1 MQFLSRALANPRL
14 GFASLIAA
22 LSVVA
27 ILAAPVCSARSIETA
42 VVMAPL
48 EIHDPDEMKVFQDL
62 LADAKGIGVNAVS
75 VDVWWGKVERNSDQQ
90 FDWTYYDQVFDKI
103 RQAGL
108 KIVPILSFHQCG
120 GGPND
125 DCNIPLPNWLW
136 SRFTAE
142 GLTGNDL
149 KYESET
155 GQVQADAIAPWATT
169 TPAVLEQ
176 FREFMQAFATHFAL
190 IADSFVEINVSL
202 GPTGELR
209 YPSYNGADGWRY
221 PDRGNFQAYSRL
233 AQRHFREW
241 ALARFGG
248 LSGVAARWK
257 IPLASPDEIRVPGG
271 GLPAGSG
278 RRAQTFVDDND
289 HVDTQYGRDFID
301 WYNQSLADHGRRVLL
316 AAAGA
321 LDGAMKT
328 IPLGMKL
335 PGIHWQMMACSP
347 RPRIAEITAGLVRTS
362 LDLSARADA
371 HGYKPIMDMIADVK
385 QQASRDVVLHFT
397 AAEMD
402 NDTACGEGNSMAEA
416 LVFWISEAARD
427 WNITHKSE
435 NALPCVDTPGDD
447 RTWDHIRNVF
457 SNASYKG
464 FTLLRLTNTP
474 PPEDSHCHPW
484 SADRAQ
490 YQQFIK
496 DFLPSTCFF
505 RGTPNDWGKAAM
517 TPIAGTSRFESCQTF
532 AGKPNPRFKIC
543 CSEDWKVCYPPQDF
557 AVTDGTYR
565 LMFDAGSQQITTTP
579 AGTGCGPLQNTWHFR
594 GTPNN
599 WGATPMERI
608 DDSNVF
614 RTCQIFSGIPN
625 PRFKICHFPDDWRE
639 CYPPQDR
646 PVSNGA
652 QEITFNADTHDITV
666 SPVPSCGQDRWFF
679 RGTPNGWTTTPME
692 QVDNSDVFKVTVDF
706 ARQDPAPRF
715 KICHFPDWRECYP
728 SQDVSVDD
736 CARYEITFD
745 RTTKVINPRKIGPV
759 TNGGC
764 AVAAVDITATPPVG
778 SYPTPQEVTLT
789 AVPDNAVLY
798 YTTDGSPPTE
808 QSRRYTGERIPARDI
823 GPDVDLNL
831 RVLGKADGRADG
843 KKDFAYQIGATPT
856 PGQVYVSRFWHNHQ
870 PIYWPEWN
878 GNGSQTG
885 RVQYAWDSIALQ
897 GSQTYGTGVGHPE
910 NNLSDIFGQD
920 DRRAAYQGRPR
931 DALAGLPVEAGFAM
945 SYSGSLMDNVR
956 NLAANNQLGYGSGWW
971 NGNREAKGWTTP
983 LGSRRLDLVGFT
995 YHHALGAVL
1004 PKSVLRKEIQIFKQ
1018 AWWKA
1023 WGGNANLSDHSRG
1036 FFPTEMAFSTP
1047 MIDVLADEG
1056 YQWVIVAS
1064 HHLSRTCPTYFK
1076 QFDLANGKYDIF
1088 SSPPN
1093 KADLLGPSPMTG
1105 WWHSEPNPGN
1115 AAWNVA
1121 PFAYQLHRTKYVN
1134 PETGAEKAIIVVPSD
1149 DVLSYRFGYANEG
1162 ISKIQSYV
1170 APFATD
1176 PKQPALVMPATDGDN
1191 AWGGGY
1197 SSWMEATPQ
1206 FFNTS
1211 RNAGYTVST
1220 VQDLVNQKPPPA
1232 SESIHVED
1240 GAWIFPESDYGSPY
1254 FLKWVEPPL
1263 KQGSLTAYPGTKVD
1277 LETPGFALK
1286 FWSWAPVITGANW
1299 CETAEQI
1306 WRDEGGTVEPRKIQA
1321 PYDWDGS
1328 WTSPNDIE
1336 LAWHIYLAGLDSGF
1350 NYYGGLGNDDEV
1362 KPSLATRR
1370 AIEKLSGY
1378 VNARLNKDR
1387 TPPSV
1392 FKPQRFPWNPGGYT
1406 FGWFNSI
1413 PGDTRYLK
1421 KMPSEFYVWTH
1432 VYDVS
1437 GVASVN
1443 LKVRLDGDGVNPLSN
1458 NQNETY
1464 AGGPEVGP
1472 WLIIPMTK
1480 RVLPRTQSELN
1491 AAANNSQINYFMT
1504 SPELADYYFAKV
1516 TNATVPGFRG
1526 KLLDYYLEATD
1537 TRGNASKSDI
1547 QHVFVEDDSVA
1558 PVQPPPGT

>member
-1 MQFLSRALANPRL
+1 MQRLSRAPTNSHLRFIL
-14 GFASLIAA
+14 LLVA
-22 LSVVA
+22 LSA
-27 ILAAPVCSARSIETA
+27 IAIPAAPVWSACSLETA
-42 VVMAPL
+42 AVMAPL
-48 EIHDPDEMKVFQDL
+48 EIRNSTEMQAFQDL
-62 LADAKGIGVNAVS
+62 LAEAKGIGVNAVS

-120 GGPND
+120 GGPGD

-136 SRFTAE
+136 SSFAAA
-142 GLTGNDL
+142 GLSSNDL

-155 GQVQADAIAPWATT
+155 GRIQDDAIAPWATA

-176 FREFMQAFATHFAL
+176 FREFMQAFATHFAP
-190 IADSFVEINVSL
+190 IAADFVEINVSL

-209 YPSYNGADGWRY
+209 YPAYNKSDGWNY

-233 AQRHFREW
+233 AQRHFRDW
-241 ALARFGG
+241 ALASFGG
-248 LSGVAARWK
+248 PSGVATRWS
-257 IPLASPDEIRVPGG
+257 IPLANPEEIRVPGG

-301 WYNQSLADHGRRVLL
+301 WYNQSLVEHGRRMLL

-321 LDGAMKT
+321 LDGAMKN

-335 PGIHWQMMACSP
+335 PGIHWQMMACAP

-362 LDLSARADA
+362 LNLSARADA
-371 HGYKPIMDMIADVK
+371 HGYKPIMDMIAEVK
-385 QQASRDVVLHFT
+385 QQSSRDVILHFT

-402 NDTACGEGNSMAEA
+402 NDPACGEGNSMAET

-435 NALPCVDTPGDD
+435 NALACVDTPNDD
-447 RTWDHIRNVF
+447 RTWDHVRNVL

-464 FTLLRLTNTP
+464 FTLLRLTNAG
-474 PPEDSHCHPW
+474 CRPW
-484 SADRAQ
+484 SVDKAQ
-490 YQQFIK
+490 YQQLIK
-496 DFLPSTCFF
+496 DCPPSTCFF
-505 RGTPNDWGKAAM
+505 RGTPNDWGKTPM
-517 TPIAGTSRFESCQTF
+517 TPSAGTNRFETCQTF

-543 CSEDWKVCYPPQDF
+543 CSEDWRACYPSRDF
-557 AVTDGTYR
+557 IVTDGTYR
-565 LMFDAGSQQITTTP
+565 LAFDVGSQQITTTP
-579 AGTGCGPLQNTWHFR
+579 VGADCGPLQNAWYFR
-594 GTPNN
+594 GTPNS
-599 WGATPMERI
+599 WGTTPMERVG
-608 DDSNVF
+608 DSNVF
-614 RTCQIFSGIPN
+614 RTCQTFAGVPN
-625 PRFKICHFPDDWRE
+625 PRFKVCRFPDWRE
-639 CYPPQDR
+639 CYPPEDQSVKD
-646 PVSNGA
+646 GA
-652 QEITFNADTHDITV
+652 QEITFNAADHKITV
-666 SPVPSCGQDRWFF
+666 SATPSCGQDRWFF
-679 RGTPNGWTTTPME
+679 RGTPNGWATTPME
-692 QVDNSDVFKVTVDF
+692 QVDNSDVFKIPVDF

-728 SQDVSVDD
+728 SQDVPVDD
-736 CARYEITFD
+736 CSRYEITFN
-745 RTTKVINPRKIGPV
+745 RTTKVINQSKIGPV
-759 TNGGC
+759 TDVDC
-764 AVAAVDITATPPVG
+764 PVAAVDIRAKPSAGRYPAPQCITLEPKPAGAT
-778 SYPTPQEVTLT
+778 
-789 AVPDNAVLY
+789 LY
-798 YTTDGSPPTE
+798 YTTDGSTPTE
-808 QSRRYTGERIPARDI
+808 QSNRYTGDCIPAQ
-823 GPDVDLNL
+823 VDLNL
-831 RVLGKADGRADG
+831 RVLGKADGRTNG
-843 KKDFAYQIGATPT
+843 RSDFPYQIAP
-856 PGQVYVSRFWHNHQ
+856 PISGQVHVSRFWHNHQ

-878 GNGSQTG
+878 GNGSQTN
-885 RVQYAWDSIALQ
+885 RVQYAWDSIARKD
-897 GSQTYGTGVGHPE
+897 SQTYGTGVGHPD
-910 NNLSDIFGQD
+910 NNLSEIFGQD

-931 DALAGLPVEAGFAM
+931 DSLAGLPVEAGFAM
-945 SYSGSLMDNVR
+945 SYSGSLVDNVR
-956 NLAANNQLGYGSGWW
+956 NLAANNQLGYGSNWW
-971 NGNREAKGWTTP
+971 NGNREARGWITP

-995 YHHALGAVL
+995 YHHSLGAVL

-1023 WGGNANLSDHSRG
+1023 WGGKQDLSDHSRG

-1047 MIDVLADEG
+1047 MIDVLVDEG

-1076 QFDLANGKYDIF
+1076 QFDLAGGKYSIY

-1093 KADLLGPSPMTG
+1093 KADLLGPSPTTG
-1105 WWHSEPNPGN
+1105 WWYSEPNPGN

-1134 PETGAEKAIIVVPSD
+1134 PETGAEKSIIVVPSD

-1162 ISKIQSYV
+1162 ISKIKDHI

-1176 PKQPALVMPATDGDN
+1176 PSRPALVMPATDGDN
-1191 AWGGGY
+1191 AWGGGF

-1206 FFNTS
+1206 FFNDS
-1211 RNAGYTVST
+1211 RGAGYTVST
-1220 VQDLVNQKPPPA
+1220 VQDMVNKKPPPDGQY
-1232 SESIHVED
+1232 IHVED
-1240 GAWIFPESDYGSPY
+1240 GAWIFPETDYGSPY

-1263 KQGSLTAYPGTKVD
+1263 KPGSPNAYPGTMVD

-1299 CETAEQI
+1299 VETAEQI
-1306 WRDEGGTVEPRKIQA
+1306 WRDEGGTVDPWKIQA
-1321 PYDWDGS
+1321 PYDWNGV
-1328 WTSPNDIE
+1328 WASPNDIE
-1336 LAWHIYLAGLDSGF
+1336 LAWHIYLTGLDSGF

-1370 AIEKLSGY
+1370 AIEKLSSY
-1378 VNARLNKDR
+1378 VNARLPNDR

-1413 PGDTRYLK
+1413 PGDKRYLK
-1421 KMPSEFYVWTH
+1421 KMPSEFYIWTH

-1443 LKVRLDGDGVNPLSN
+1443 LKVRLDGDGLNPLSN

-1464 AGGPEVGP
+1464 VGGPEVGS
-1472 WLIIPMTK
+1472 WLTIPMTK
-1480 RVLPRTQSELN
+1480 RALPRTQPELN
-1491 AAANNSQINYFMT
+1491 AAANNSQINYFIT

-1516 TNATVPGFRG
+1516 TNATVPDFQG
-1526 KLLDYYLEATD
+1526 KLLDYYIEATD
-1537 TRGNASKSDI
+1537 ARGNVSKSDI
-1547 QHVFVEDDSVA
+1547 QHVFVEDDSAVPA
-1558 PVQPPPGT
+1558 GPGRSVTP